1 MEKGRSVGSP
11 AQPLEVALPLRL
23 GRLDRAERNE
33 GKRVGISLKAA
44 SAGVALSRG

>member
-11 AQPLEVALPLRL
+11 AQPLEVAL
-23 GRLDRAERNE
+23 RLDRAERNE